1 MFPFVLLALVFTWWV
16 GGEAVTRALDYEKP
30 PPSRYWPKEWL
41 EEGVP
46 PLGRYDVLTSPH
58 YPRYVVEE
66 WNYECKP
73 DGDKINFVCI
83 DFDLPPW
90 ATVVIKEGEYHSQVF
105 TSGAPPRPV
114 VWMTSQTLKIE
125 LAINSSLM
133 THVTE
138 VPHVGFKC
146 FIWRVPGEEGL
157 EDWLPIPN
165 TTCPG
170 AIQFDEKSRSGTVS
184 LGPPLPF
191 NANPGYL
198 NDCIW
203 RIKVPKIV
211 PNQLQ
216 SSLVYIRVTD
226 MLINGLVEI
235 RAGNSSAAKL
245 LASNAHKGPELTAL
259 NQPDEGF
266 ISRDDLYVRVVKR
279 ANEGFFTFI
288 YGEFSY
294 HNQYCSSVITGGDTG
309 FHCRSMPWCIPSID
323 VCNSILN
330 CPNGEDE
337 LEENCVFNKGREGS
351 TDNSSAD
358 TFSTAFPP
366 FCPTG
371 WKLCHGR
378 CVNHIIPCPSDGS
391 CPKNQ
396 VACDGGRT
404 CFTQEQWCDGKPH
417 CEDGGDE
424 NVNICH
430 NMPPNNPYWS
440 LVGACVVAIANL
452 LCCCVGCLKL
462 RQQRHLFS
470 RETYRFIQTHTTRF
484 HNRDRAGAA
493 ALAGN
498 LSGHGSAGYVNA
510 SRLTTF
516 GLTMTYTSEEIRE
529 SPRRAS
535 AEEIFGTGLGQITP
549 PPGMALP
556 PFWDKGEPPPPYD
569 EAILSDNES
578 PPPYSQLSTSDV

>member
-1 MFPFVLLALVFTWWV
+1 MYDVAVMMLVVGVLLLSTVEALIKS
-16 GGEAVTRALDYEKP
+16 RDYEIP
-30 PPSRYWPKEWL
+30 PPSRYWPKAWL

-66 WNYECKP
+66 WSYECKA
-73 DGDKINFVCI
+73 DGDKINLVCI

-90 ATVVIKEGEYHSQVF
+90 ATVVIQEGDYHSQVF

-114 VWMTSQTLKIE
+114 IWMTSQTLRIE
-125 LAINSSLM
+125 LTIDNKLM
-133 THVTE
+133 KHITE

-146 FIWRVPGEEGL
+146 FIWRVPGDEGL

-170 AIQFDEKSRSGTVS
+170 AVYFDDHSRSGTIS

-203 RIKVPKIV
+203 HIKVPKFTI
-211 PNQLQ
+211 NFAQTN
-216 SSLVYIRVTD
+216 VYIRVTD
-226 MLINGLVEI
+226 MHIIGLVEI

-245 LASNAHKGPELTAL
+245 IASNIHKGPELTSL
-259 NQPDEGF
+259 SQPEEGF
-266 ISRDDLYVRVVKR
+266 VSPDDLYVRVVKR
-279 ANEGFFTFI
+279 ANEGYFNFI
-288 YGEFSY
+288 YGEFRY
-294 HNQYCSSVITGGDTG
+294 RNQYCVMGFMANGG
-309 FHCRSMPWCIPSID
+309 FHCQSMPWCIPTSD
-323 VCNSILN
+323 VCNGIVN

-337 LEENCVFNKGREGS
+337 WPENCVFNKGQEG
-351 TDNSSAD
+351 TADNSTGD
-358 TFSTAFPP
+358 TYTTAFPP

-378 CVNHIIPCPSDGS
+378 CVSQTISCPPEGS
-391 CPKNQ
+391 CPQHQ

-424 NVNICH
+424 NPNFCH
-430 NMPPNNPYWS
+430 MTPPNNPYWS

-484 HNRDRAGAA
+484 HRDRTGSSG
-493 ALAGN
+493 LGST
-498 LSGHGSAGYVNA
+498 LSGPAAAGYVSG

-535 AEEIFGTGLGQITP
+535 ADEIFGTGLGQITP

-569 EAILSDNES
+569 EAIMSDNES